1 MNFLGFLAPLL
12 GIIMEWIYKL
22 IPSYGWT
29 LIIFTLL
36 TKILMFPLSVKQQK
50 STARMSAY
58 QPMMQ
63 EIQKKWAN
71 DKNRQQE
78 ELMKFQQETGMSM
91 TAGCLPMAV
100 NFLVL
105 FGLIEVVYRPLQYIL
120 RVPKELIDKAVELAN
135 SALGMNLMANNF
147 TVQNDIINAVKSS
160 PDVFSSVFSADQIAS
175 ISDFNF
181 MFLGIDLSRVPHFAF
196 DAASLMLMIIPILSV
211 VTMILSQI
219 ITMKMSGQEMQG
231 AMKWMPWIMSLMFV
245 YFGFT
250 VPVGFSLYYTASNVV
265 MLVQSIILKKMYD
278 PEEMK
283 KQVQAEIEAKR
294 AEKKKKKQVKVTTD
308 DGREQVKE
316 VSEAEL
322 ARIRLAR
329 ARELDVA
336 GLVKGASRGEG
347 LGNKFLSHIREVD
360 AIVHVVRCFEDENVI
375 HVDGSVDPARD
386 IDVINTELALAEL
399 GVSAEEA
406 GIEVLELPQ
415 RRLFKSIP
423 AKVLRLCGG

>member
-147 TVQNDIINAVKSS
+147 TVQNDIINAVKR
-160 PDVFSSVFSADQIAS
+160 DQGTVAP
-175 ISDFNF
+175 
-181 MFLGIDLSRVPHFAF
+181 G
-196 DAASLMLMIIPILSV
+196 
-211 VTMILSQI
+211 VT
-219 ITMKMSGQEMQG
+219 E
-231 AMKWMPWIMSLMFV
+231 
-245 YFGFT
+245 
-250 VPVGFSLYYTASNVV
+250 
-265 MLVQSIILKKMYD
+265 
-278 PEEMK
+278 
-283 KQVQAEIEAKR
+283 R
-294 AEKKKKKQVKVTTD
+294 
-308 DGREQVKE
+308 
-316 VSEAEL
+316 
-322 ARIRLAR
+322 
-329 ARELDVA
+329 
-336 GLVKGASRGEG
+336 
-347 LGNKFLSHIREVD
+347 
-360 AIVHVVRCFEDENVI
+360 
-375 HVDGSVDPARD
+375 SVDLGKVVE
-386 IDVINTELALAEL
+386 IDHQHAGRVSQALALAEE
-399 GVSAEEA
+399 VSPIRQARQLVGSRQA
-406 GIEVLELPQ
+406 LVVMP
-415 RRLFKSIP
+415 
-423 AKVLRLCGG
+423 

>member
-36 TKILMFPLSVKQQK
+36 TKILVFPLSVKQQK

-329 ARELDVA
+329 ARELDEERY
-336 GLVKGASRGEG
+336 K
-347 LGNKFLSHIREVD
+347 
-360 AIVHVVRCFEDENVI
+360 DE
-375 HVDGSVDPARD
+375 
-386 IDVINTELALAEL
+386 
-399 GVSAEEA
+399 
-406 GIEVLELPQ
+406 
-415 RRLFKSIP
+415 
-423 AKVLRLCGG
+423 

>member
-211 VTMILSQI
+211 VTMILSHEDER
-219 ITMKMSGQEMQG
+219 TGD
-231 AMKWMPWIMSLMFV
+231 A
-245 YFGFT
+245 
-250 VPVGFSLYYTASNVV
+250 
-265 MLVQSIILKKMYD
+265 
-278 PEEMK
+278 
-283 KQVQAEIEAKR
+283 
-294 AEKKKKKQVKVTTD
+294 
-308 DGREQVKE
+308 GR
-316 VSEAEL
+316 
-322 ARIRLAR
+322 
-329 ARELDVA
+329 
-336 GLVKGASRGEG
+336 
-347 LGNKFLSHIREVD
+347 HEVD
-360 AIVHVVRCFEDENVI
+360 ALDHEPDVRVLWLYGAGRLLSVLHRFQRCDARTVHYPEENVR
-375 HVDGSVDPARD
+375 P
-386 IDVINTELALAEL
+386 
-399 GVSAEEA
+399 
-406 GIEVLELPQ
+406 
-415 RRLFKSIP
+415 
-423 AKVLRLCGG
+423 